1 MIQGDRRGCKNPTM
15 RFSAKIS
22 VATYPW
28 YDLPPLGSEYEGV
41 SQLWLFSLM
50 WIHLLFSSLSPLLP
64 LPDLALL
71 VGVHRGVGGAGE
83 VPGELGHVGE
93 RPTDPVLFGIDA

>member
-1 MIQGDRRGCKNPTM
+1 MA
-15 RFSAKIS
+15 F
-22 VATYPW
+22 
-28 YDLPPLGSEYEGV
+28 LPGV
-41 SQLWLFSLM
+41 DPSP
-50 WIHLLFSSLSPLLP
+50 LLFPVPVFLP

-93 RPTDPVLFGIDA
+93 RPTDPVSFGFDA